1 MRTCSAQSAAG
12 PRVSSHTTPPMVHD
26 AGAGAATV
34 PTRTVPDA
42 QSVAGLLADD
52 AVGRQPLVAL
62 VRRERVDARQP
73 ERVVGTGQGVPQ
85 RKQHLLGAQC
95 CGAACRRAGRAPP
108 IVQIGP
114 GAGGGGVVS
123 GSVGGVG
130 GSEGGGAAN
139 AVTPGTSTT
148 AARKAASSAR
158 AVRCAPTRLPRPNMD
173 GNSTWLLHRDHPQPL
188 VAPRRSR
195 ISVRA
200 VLDDR
205 ADAVGRC
212 QRGHVEPSAVAVEE
226 LARAAHLLDGARRV
240 AAVGVRPV
248 DPPAARRVGR
258 PRGRAPTCARRWSC
272 PTRGR

>member
-34 PTRTVPDA
+34 PRGPFQIPSRSPVCSPMMPSGGSPWSRWYAVSALTLDNPNQSSGPVKEYPNASSTCSAHSAAGPRVSRRTM
-42 QSVAGLLADD
+42 
-52 AVGRQPLVAL
+52 
-62 VRRERVDARQP
+62 
-73 ERVVGTGQGVPQ
+73 
-85 RKQHLLGAQC
+85 
-95 CGAACRRAGRAPP
+95 PP

-158 AVRCAPTRLPRPNMD
+158 PVRCAPTRLPRPNMD
-173 GNSTWLLHRDHPQPL
+173 GNGTWLLHRDHPQPL

-195 ISVRA
+195 ISRVRFSTI
-200 VLDDR
+200 
-205 ADAVGRC
+205 GRT
-212 QRGHVEPSAVAVEE
+212 PSAGASAVTS
-226 LARAAHLLDGARRV
+226 RRRPSQSRNSRVPRTCSTTHDGSLPSGYAQ
-240 AAVGVRPV
+240 
-248 DPPAARRVGR
+248 
-258 PRGRAPTCARRWSC
+258 
-272 PTRGR
+272 